1 MNYTYPQNRYMNRA
15 ERRKNGIKL
24 EKKTY
29 KKCNYTA
36 EEMERIIRK
45 ELNDLINEPYSETI
59 KKERYRR
66 LQPLIEEYNKQKE
79 NLKVQVK
86 PNVSHAGKET
96 DRMIA
101 YNRQKQALP
110 RNKAYQTLNNSSN
123 RVAQNSSNVQSRT
136 RQAVAAYQEQA
147 NYVSNRAPQAK
158 MVKKAEKVEKKG
170 FFRRILDAFKPEPV
184 VPKPTIRK
192 PEPAKIQQTYHRVT
206 QKVQQIKQVSD
217 DIYNEFE
224 RQLRNFQNYSQNTI
238 GYQYYKNGRQV
249 KYEPRCL

>member
-15 ERRKNGIKL
+15 ERRKNGIKS

-66 LQPLIEEYNKQKE
+66 LEPLIEEYKRQKE
-79 NLKVQVK
+79 NLKVQAK

-101 YNRQKQALP
+101 YNRQKQELP
-110 RNKAYQTLNNSSN
+110 RNKVYQMLNNPSN
-123 RVAQNSSNVQSRT
+123 SVVPKT
-136 RQAVAAYQEQA
+136 
-147 NYVSNRAPQAK
+147 K
-158 MVKKAEKVEKKG
+158 VKQQTEKAEKKG

-206 QKVQQIKQVSD
+206 QKVQQMGE
-217 DIYNEFE
+217 IYSEFE
-224 RQLRNFQNYSQNTI
+224 KALRNMENYSKENPS
-238 GYQYYKNGRQV
+238 YKMYKNGRQV
-249 KYEPRCL
+249 NFEPRYL